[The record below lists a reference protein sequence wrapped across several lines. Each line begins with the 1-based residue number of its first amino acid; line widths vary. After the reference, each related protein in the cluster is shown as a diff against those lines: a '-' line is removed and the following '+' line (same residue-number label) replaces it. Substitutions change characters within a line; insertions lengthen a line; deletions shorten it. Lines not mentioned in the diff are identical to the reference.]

1 MNKWKRPA
9 VVLCAAVL
17 LLSGCQRVSK
27 EQLEYRE
34 AGIALLEQGDYGG
47 ALDQFEKALADS
59 KRVSEFETD
68 ILKYRAET
76 EFLLK
81 DYGAAA
87 HTYEMLCQIDG
98 KEPEYA
104 YFSAV
109 CLANNSDPAGAL
121 AKLEEGKT
129 LDKEGTSPGFL
140 EAMNALA
147 QAYLAAGDLEK
158 AEGVYQELIDSGKA
172 DSRVYNYRMKTS
184 MDQKNYEKALEYAA
198 LGLALTDDLAK
209 DDLKF
214 NQAVCYEYL
223 GDYSKALEL
232 FREYIAEFGSN
243 EAAEH
248 EIAFL
253 VTR

>member
-1 MNKWKRPA
+1 MSKWKRPA
-9 VVLCAAVL
+9 VILCTAAL
-17 LLSGCQRVSK
+17 LLGGCQRVSK

-34 AGIALLEQGDYGG
+34 AGIALLDQGDYAG
-47 ALDQFEKALADS
+47 ALEQFEKALAVS

-76 EFLLK
+76 EYLLE
-81 DYGAAA
+81 DYEAAA
-87 HTYEMLCQIDG
+87 HTYEMMCQIDG

-109 CLANNSDPAGAL
+109 CLANSKDPDGASI
-121 AKLEEGKT
+121 KLEEGKK
-129 LDKEGTSPGFL
+129 LDPEGTAPGFL

-147 QAYLAAGDLEK
+147 EAYLTAGDLEK
-158 AEGVYQELIDSGKA
+158 GDGIYQDLIDSGKA
-172 DSRVYNYRMKTS
+172 DSRVYNYRMKAA
-184 MDQKNYEKALEYAA
+184 MDQKDYEKALEYAA
-198 LGLALTDDLAK
+198 LGLALTDGLAK

-214 NQAVCYEYL
+214 NQAVCYENL
-223 GDYSKALEL
+223 GDYAKALEL
-232 FREYIAEFGSN
+232 FREYVTEFGSD
-243 EAAEH
+243 EAVEH